1 MKAVIQRA
9 KKASVSI
16 GNETVGTIGKGLA
29 ILLGI
34 SETDSEE
41 DGKYLADKIANLRIF
56 EDLQGKINL
65 SCLDIKGEF
74 LVISQ
79 FTLLADCRKGRRPS
93 FTEAARPEKAI
104 PLYEK
109 FISLL
114 KETGLKVETGEF
126 GASIL
131 VEINN
136 EGPVTIILDSKE
148 R

>member
-1 MKAVIQRA
+1 M
-9 KKASVSI
+9 SI

-126 GASIL
+126 GASML
-131 VEINN
+131 FEINN

>member
-41 DGKYLADKIANLRIF
+41 DGKYLADKIVNLRIF
-56 EDLQGKINL
+56 EDLQRKINL

-126 GASIL
+126 GASML

>member
-1 MKAVIQRA
+1 M
-9 KKASVSI
+9 SI

-56 EDLQGKINL
+56 EDLQRKINL

-79 FTLLADCRKGRRPS
+79 LTLLADCRKGRRPS

-126 GASIL
+126 GASML

>member
-41 DGKYLADKIANLRIF
+41 DGKYLADKIVNLRIF

-126 GASIL
+126 GASML

>member
-1 MKAVIQRA
+1 
-9 KKASVSI
+9 VSI

-41 DGKYLADKIANLRIF
+41 DGKYLADKIVNLRIF

-126 GASIL
+126 GASML

>member
-1 MKAVIQRA
+1 M
-9 KKASVSI
+9 SI

-126 GASIL
+126 GASML

>member
-41 DGKYLADKIANLRIF
+41 DGKYLADKIVNLRIF

>member
-126 GASIL
+126 GASML